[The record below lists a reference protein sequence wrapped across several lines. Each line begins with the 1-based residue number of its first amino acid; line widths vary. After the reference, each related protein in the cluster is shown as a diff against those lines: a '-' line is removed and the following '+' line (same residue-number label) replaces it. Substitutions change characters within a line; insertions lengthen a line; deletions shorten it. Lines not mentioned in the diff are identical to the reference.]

1 MINQE
6 ILDNAPD
13 GATHIDN
20 DGEYAKEDGYGLEY
34 FRLAWH
40 KYTEPVELRSLADI
54 KRIVE
59 LEKEKAIGVY
69 HFTVEE
75 YKAHN
80 LEQQASGIEV
90 AVRLNLKSYS
100 DPYVIKLM
108 DRAAELREQSEALKE
123 QVK

>member
-1 MINQE
+1 MTDQE
-6 ILDNAPD
+6 ILDNDPK

-54 KRIVE
+54 KRIAE
-59 LEKEKAIGVY
+59 LEKKLSYAETMSDKEQVIRD
-69 HFTVEE
+69 
-75 YKAHN
+75 
-80 LEQQASGIEV
+80 LEQQTKGVEDFLMV
-90 AVRLNLKSYS
+90 VVKNLPKEIIGAFKSYTEG
-100 DPYVIKLM
+100 YI
-108 DRAAELREQSEALKE
+108 EALKE